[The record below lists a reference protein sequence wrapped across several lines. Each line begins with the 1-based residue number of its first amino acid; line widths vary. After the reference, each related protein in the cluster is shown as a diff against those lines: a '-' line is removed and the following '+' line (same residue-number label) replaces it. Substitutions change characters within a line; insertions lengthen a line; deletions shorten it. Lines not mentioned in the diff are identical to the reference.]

1 MKNIYRLNLV
11 VVGIPIVL
19 GLLGTVFNILFFY
32 ALISTMLTGF
42 VQVIIGLK
50 MLIDEPK
57 DRKLKVYIGSVILF
71 FLLWY
76 LIANTSFDT
85 EEIYYFLFL
94 IPIFLASF
102 LSYIIYKKIK
112 L

>member
-1 MKNIYRLNLV
+1 
-11 VVGIPIVL
+11 
-19 GLLGTVFNILFFY
+19 
-32 ALISTMLTGF
+32 MLTGF